1 MERGLIQNLSKD
13 EVMRMKCIYCNSE
26 ENLTSSDIISYA
38 ITGAKLTKSFVCK
51 THNAF
56 TNDSYEKE
64 FVAGLDFFRSGLGFL
79 TRDGKPIQFTA
90 DLTVDGIEMHDV
102 RLSNKEALYNP
113 KQLVAGKTA
122 NGEKI
127 LMGSSDKLGQIP
139 GMTPKPVDI
148 SRITMH
154 KTISSGDF
162 VGNCALHSVA
172 KIAYEWYCYI
182 NGIEQYTEEN
192 KDIVDYILGNC
203 SDERVDIVVDGI
215 YYVSIDQVSEVGTN
229 SLFQYDDR
237 DGYRYVVF
245 DLWKTIAYRVKICKF
260 SETST
265 KLSSNGG
272 INLYLYHFDGRKT
285 STAFGIFSLNG
296 GISFSVLKE
305 SDVNENIWKS
315 FARRLEKLLT
325 TKVMTIYTLK
335 QECLSLE
342 ERLKKYDTGKID
354 LAGLIKYEE
363 DSVLSTMEM
372 LKILNEKKEQYDYTI
387 GFNQNMKQLLSL
399 SDDTY
404 IVGGNDKKQF
414 VQTLMELDQEKQLS
428 SLLHEQLNT
437 FESIYKSIE
446 ESN

>member
-1 MERGLIQNLSKD
+1 
-13 EVMRMKCIYCNSE
+13 
-26 ENLTSSDIISYA
+26 
-38 ITGAKLTKSFVCK
+38 
-51 THNAF
+51 
-56 TNDSYEKE
+56 
-64 FVAGLDFFRSGLGFL
+64 
-79 TRDGKPIQFTA
+79 
-90 DLTVDGIEMHDV
+90 MHDV

-203 SDERVDIVVDGI
+203 TDERVDIVVDGN
-215 YYVSIDQVSEVGTN
+215 YYVSIDQMSEVGTN

-245 DLWKTIAYRVKICKF
+245 DLWKTIAYRVKICKS

-265 KLSSNGG
+265 KFPSNGV

-305 SDVNENIWKS
+305 SDVNENIWKF

-399 SDDTY
+399 SDDSY
-404 IVGGNDKKQF
+404 IVSGNDKKQF

>member
-1 MERGLIQNLSKD
+1 
-13 EVMRMKCIYCNSE
+13 MKCIYCNSE

-127 LMGSSDKLGQIP
+127 LMGSNDKLGQIP

-203 SDERVDIVVDGI
+203 TDERVDIVVDGN
-215 YYVSIDQVSEVGTN
+215 YYVSIDQMSEVGTN

-237 DGYRYVVF
+237 DGYRV
-245 DLWKTIAYRVKICKF
+245 
-260 SETST
+260 
-265 KLSSNGG
+265 NG
-272 INLYLYHFDGRKT
+272 RT
-285 STAFGIFSLNG
+285 
-296 GISFSVLKE
+296 
-305 SDVNENIWKS
+305 
-315 FARRLEKLLT
+315 
-325 TKVMTIYTLK
+325 
-335 QECLSLE
+335 
-342 ERLKKYDTGKID
+342 
-354 LAGLIKYEE
+354 
-363 DSVLSTMEM
+363 
-372 LKILNEKKEQYDYTI
+372 
-387 GFNQNMKQLLSL
+387 
-399 SDDTY
+399 
-404 IVGGNDKKQF
+404 
-414 VQTLMELDQEKQLS
+414 
-428 SLLHEQLNT
+428 
-437 FESIYKSIE
+437 
-446 ESN
+446 

>member
-1 MERGLIQNLSKD
+1 M
-13 EVMRMKCIYCNSE
+13 
-26 ENLTSSDIISYA
+26 
-38 ITGAKLTKSFVCK
+38 
-51 THNAF
+51 
-56 TNDSYEKE
+56 
-64 FVAGLDFFRSGLGFL
+64 
-79 TRDGKPIQFTA
+79 
-90 DLTVDGIEMHDV
+90 
-102 RLSNKEALYNP
+102 
-113 KQLVAGKTA
+113 
-122 NGEKI
+122 
-127 LMGSSDKLGQIP
+127 
-139 GMTPKPVDI
+139 
-148 SRITMH
+148 
-154 KTISSGDF
+154 
-162 VGNCALHSVA
+162 
-172 KIAYEWYCYI
+172 
-182 NGIEQYTEEN
+182 
-192 KDIVDYILGNC
+192 
-203 SDERVDIVVDGI
+203 
-215 YYVSIDQVSEVGTN
+215 
-229 SLFQYDDR
+229 
-237 DGYRYVVF
+237 
-245 DLWKTIAYRVKICKF
+245 
-260 SETST
+260 
-265 KLSSNGG
+265 
-272 INLYLYHFDGRKT
+272 YLYHFDGRKT
-285 STAFGIFSLNG
+285 STAFGFFSLNG

-305 SDVNENIWKS
+305 SDINENIWKF

-363 DSVLSTMEM
+363 NSVLSTMEM

>member
-1 MERGLIQNLSKD
+1 
-13 EVMRMKCIYCNSE
+13 MKCIYCNFE

-127 LMGSSDKLGQIP
+127 LMGSNDKLGQIP

-203 SDERVDIVVDGI
+203 TDERVDIVVDGN
-215 YYVSIDQVSEVGTN
+215 YYVSIDQMSEVGTN

-245 DLWKTIAYRVKICKF
+245 DLWKTIAYRVKICKS

-265 KLSSNGG
+265 KLPSNGV

-305 SDVNENIWKS
+305 SDVNENIWKF

>member
-1 MERGLIQNLSKD
+1 M
-13 EVMRMKCIYCNSE
+13 
-26 ENLTSSDIISYA
+26 
-38 ITGAKLTKSFVCK
+38 
-51 THNAF
+51 
-56 TNDSYEKE
+56 
-64 FVAGLDFFRSGLGFL
+64 
-79 TRDGKPIQFTA
+79 
-90 DLTVDGIEMHDV
+90 
-102 RLSNKEALYNP
+102 
-113 KQLVAGKTA
+113 
-122 NGEKI
+122 
-127 LMGSSDKLGQIP
+127 
-139 GMTPKPVDI
+139 
-148 SRITMH
+148 
-154 KTISSGDF
+154 
-162 VGNCALHSVA
+162 
-172 KIAYEWYCYI
+172 
-182 NGIEQYTEEN
+182 
-192 KDIVDYILGNC
+192 
-203 SDERVDIVVDGI
+203 
-215 YYVSIDQVSEVGTN
+215 SEVGTN

-245 DLWKTIAYRVKICKF
+245 DLWKTIAYRVKICKS
-260 SETST
+260 SEIST
-265 KLSSNGG
+265 KLPSNGVM
-272 INLYLYHFDGRKT
+272 NLYLYHFDGRKT
-285 STAFGIFSLNG
+285 TTAFGIFSLNG

-305 SDVNENIWKS
+305 SDVNENIWKF

-387 GFNQNMKQLLSL
+387 GFNQNMKQLLRL

>member
-1 MERGLIQNLSKD
+1 
-13 EVMRMKCIYCNSE
+13 
-26 ENLTSSDIISYA
+26 
-38 ITGAKLTKSFVCK
+38 
-51 THNAF
+51 
-56 TNDSYEKE
+56 
-64 FVAGLDFFRSGLGFL
+64 
-79 TRDGKPIQFTA
+79 
-90 DLTVDGIEMHDV
+90 
-102 RLSNKEALYNP
+102 
-113 KQLVAGKTA
+113 
-122 NGEKI
+122 
-127 LMGSSDKLGQIP
+127 
-139 GMTPKPVDI
+139 MTPKPVDI

-245 DLWKTIAYRVKICKF
+245 DLWKTIAYRVKICKS